1 MQVADQIQIVRNLV
15 EKFYQ
20 DSLVWDYSMPPMN
33 SEQGQHVI
41 QIGTSILC
49 TKWNVGY
56 PGGSFVQ
63 AVVDNDL
70 MAAVGRADA
79 TNIKMLPFYCKLI
92 YNVDMPMELAEAIK

>member
-1 MQVADQIQIVRNLV
+1 MQVTDQIQIVRKLV

-20 DSLVWDYSMPPMN
+20 DSLVWDYSMPPMSN
-33 SEQGQHVI
+33 EQGQHVI

-49 TKWNVGY
+49 TKWGVGY

-79 TNIKMLPFYCKLI
+79 TNVKMLPFYCKLI
-92 YNVDMPMELAEAIK
+92 YNVGMPMELAEAVK